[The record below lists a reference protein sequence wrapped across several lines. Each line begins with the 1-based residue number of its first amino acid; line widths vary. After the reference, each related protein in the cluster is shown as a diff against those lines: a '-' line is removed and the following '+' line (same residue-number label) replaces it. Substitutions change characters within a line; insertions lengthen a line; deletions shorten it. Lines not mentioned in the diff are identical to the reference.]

1 MDSIS
6 AITTASNIQTNYMK
20 LLVAEL
26 QNQNPLEPLDNK
38 EMASQLA
45 QLSQLQQLETM
56 NSGFARILT
65 SVERTYAS
73 SLIGKEISF
82 LTESQTG
89 TKETQRGVVGQVYN
103 NVDGEILLVANGHTV
118 TLNEV
123 ISVGS

>member
-6 AITTASNIQTNYMK
+6 AMTTASDIQTNYMK
-20 LLVAEL
+20 LLVTEL
-26 QNQNPLEPLDNK
+26 QNQDPLEPLDNK

-56 NSGFARILT
+56 NSAFARILT

-89 TKETQRGVVGQVYN
+89 TKETQSGVVGRVYN
-103 NVDGEILLVANGHTV
+103 NVDGEILLVVNGQTV

-123 ISVGS
+123 ISVSS

>member
-6 AITTASNIQTNYMK
+6 AISTASDIATNYMK

-45 QLSQLQQLETM
+45 QLSQLQQLQTM

-73 SLIGKEISF
+73 SLVGKEISF
-82 LTESQTG
+82 LADSQTG
-89 TKETQRGVVGQVYN
+89 TQEIQRGAVEQVYN
-103 NVDGEILLVANGHTV
+103 NVDGEIVLIANGHTV
-118 TLNEV
+118 ILDNV